1 MPTFTYRAYGLNIA
15 SDIECPELIPD
26 GGTPDVRVRFG
37 RVPEQLA
44 NPSTQGMLYEV
55 SADQFL
61 LKPAHIA
68 RFLVTNGSD
77 VIIAA
82 KYLVSSDPKTLAL
95 HCFES
100 IDPDIAR
107 RFQPGDIVVAG
118 ENFGCGSSREHA
130 VLALLGLR
138 AACVI
143 ARSYGQ
149 IFYRNAFNQ
158 GLLLFGLLLA
168 LMAVIRQLIAD

>member
-1 MPTFTYRAYGLNIA
+1 MMMALL
-15 SDIECPELIPD
+15 E
-26 GGTPDVRVRFG
+26 GTAWVLGDHV
-37 RVPEQLA
+37 
-44 NPSTQGMLYEV
+44 NT
-55 SADQFL
+55 
-61 LKPAHIA
+61 
-68 RFLVTNGSD
+68 D

-158 GLLLFGLLLA
+158 GLLLLDASMPSEAVRAGDRLQVDVARTCVKNLSQQREFAVSPVPEVMQAIINAGGLIPYVL
-168 LMAVIRQLIAD
+168 RKRTYR